1 MVPIRPF
8 VAEFT
13 AKYAGY
19 TCQEVAHD
27 YELAFAAARR
37 CAAEFDWDA
46 VVSNMVYVWTGLTQ
60 AIGLKYYGIPG
71 IDIPA
76 DTGFQYREP
85 PQNDAYMQPEEYDA
99 LIADPTGFLLN
110 VWLPRVAAPV
120 RAPGEP
126 TTTANHLSFLKGGM
140 AMMKYFAAFGTQ
152 NALLRS
158 ECGTVSAIAGI
169 FKAPM
174 DIIADKLRGY
184 LGLVDDL
191 FERRDKVV
199 AACEALMPHLF
210 HVAHTS
216 ADPQRLVPIG
226 YWMHRGGVPFVS
238 PEIFKNVY
246 WATVKPIIEELWAH
260 GHQTLFYAEGKWD
273 HHLESFA
280 ELPERSIV
288 YHVDQGDVEKA
299 ASRAGREVLLERR
312 HSQLAAHARQ
322 AGGRA
327 AAGPQGAGNRRRRR
341 GLYPRR
347 QRHRAERRHD
357 REHAG
362 HDRRRPRVRRLL
374 FRLPGSRCR
383 RRSNRPPPRPGLLPR
398 RAGRDRA
405 CVSLG
410 KRSWPSFRRFKATPP
425 CAAAFGKTSTPW
437 PTCMSGRC
445 CCRSERTGKAS
456 NHRFASKRLLQ
467 GRHAYLPPI
476 VGQLAGPHE
485 VESPTADAGKIG
497 GHFRGQAPL
506 GKLEGQEHPPNIDLG
521 MGHDGLDGI
530 EREVGRDVHIGGEP
544 ADLAKRPAGNFDGTA
559 ANVAELGIFKNRRG
573 HFGRIDADDIKS
585 PPQQ

>member
-1 MVPIRPF
+1 
-8 VAEFT
+8 
-13 AKYAGY
+13 
-19 TCQEVAHD
+19 
-27 YELAFAAARR
+27 
-37 CAAEFDWDA
+37 
-46 VVSNMVYVWTGLTQ
+46 
-60 AIGLKYYGIPG
+60 
-71 IDIPA
+71 
-76 DTGFQYREP
+76 
-85 PQNDAYMQPEEYDA
+85 
-99 LIADPTGFLLN
+99 
-110 VWLPRVAAPV
+110 
-120 RAPGEP
+120 
-126 TTTANHLSFLKGGM
+126 M
-140 AMMKYFAAFGTQ
+140 AMMKYFTAFGTQ

-299 ASRAGREVLLERR
+299 HRVLGEKFCLSGGIPNWLLMRGKPRR
-312 HSQLAAHARQ
+312 
-322 AGGRA
+322 RA
-327 AAGPQGAGNRRRRR
+327 AAGPQGAGDRRRRR

-374 FRLPGSRCR
+374 LRLLWNRCR
-383 RRSNRPPPRPGLLPR
+383 RRNRPPPRLGLRPR
-398 RAGRDRA
+398 RAGR
-405 CVSLG
+405 VPG
-410 KRSWPSFRRFKATPP
+410 YVM
-425 CAAAFGKTSTPW
+425 PW
-437 PTCMSGRC
+437 
-445 CCRSERTGKAS
+445 EEKLAE
-456 NHRFASKRLLQ
+456 
-467 GRHAYLPPI
+467 LPPI
-476 VGQLAGPHE
+476 QG
-485 VESPTADAGKIG
+485 DA
-497 GHFRGQAPL
+497 AL
-506 GKLEGQEHPPNIDLG
+506 C
-521 MGHDGLDGI
+521 
-530 EREVGRDVHIGGEP
+530 
-544 ADLAKRPAGNFDGTA
+544 
-559 ANVAELGIFKNRRG
+559 RRVWED
-573 HFGRIDADDIKS
+573 IDALAYMYVWQVLLS
-585 PPQQ
+585 F